1 MGGHHPTGRGAR
13 PHPGLRS
20 GTAGGPAD
28 RPGERIDGALVRL
41 GVVIVA
47 GAFTSAL
54 DATVVFVAL
63 GSIGRD
69 LAGPPAALPWA
80 ATGYLLA
87 LATVVP
93 LTGWSVAR
101 FGARAMWLASLSLF
115 IGGAALCGLAW
126 SLESLIVFRVLQGLG
141 AGMIP
146 PLAQVILVRAAGPRR
161 IGRVMSMVGVP
172 TQLAPIAGPTLGG
185 LLVEGLG
192 WRAAFAAY
200 VPLGAMALLLAWR
213 GLPRD
218 PRGPAPRLDLA
229 GILLL
234 SPGAAALLYGLSLSG
249 GTGGRPAGTPVWAFT
264 AVGVALLAGFVVHAR
279 RPGRAPAVDL
289 RLFRHRPFTV
299 ASVLIFLSGASLFGL
314 MFLLPAY
321 YQQARGLDP
330 LQAGLMLAPQGAG
343 MVAALAIVGVLV
355 DRFGPRAI
363 VLTGIAITIAGTL
376 PFTQAGIADDRPWSA
391 AALVL
396 RGLGL
401 GAAAMPLTAAAYRE
415 LPKEEVPQAA
425 GALVILQRLGASSGT
440 ALLAV
445 ALQRGLGRGDGAPAA
460 EQAAAFSHAFW
471 WTVALSVV
479 ALLPALALPGRPAGP
494 GRAAPPAEAGPLPR
508 PGRVRPGGRPG
519 GPERREGERSVL
531 FSSMGGMTPEK
542 AVHRRAD
549 AARNDARILA
559 AAREVFIE
567 YGPDA
572 PVSVIAERAG
582 VGMGTLYRRYP
593 SKEDLMRALT
603 MATMEDTRRAAEEA
617 CAHPDPWAGFT
628 GFLEAC
634 VEAGVDG
641 SPRVT
646 GSFTVT
652 EEILQASRRA
662 REAVQRL
669 VDRAQAAGVLRAD
682 VNAHDIA
689 LVLGVLRE
697 LRVAH
702 RDRDPALRR
711 RFTAIVLDGLRP
723 AAARPLPAPPAGW
736 DDVVRA
742 WQAVS
747 ARAGDGDPPPP
758 GT

>member
-1 MGGHHPTGRGAR
+1 
-13 PHPGLRS
+13 
-20 GTAGGPAD
+20 
-28 RPGERIDGALVRL
+28 
-41 GVVIVA
+41 
-47 GAFTSAL
+47 
-54 DATVVFVAL
+54 
-63 GSIGRD
+63 
-69 LAGPPAALPWA
+69 
-80 ATGYLLA
+80 
-87 LATVVP
+87 
-93 LTGWSVAR
+93 
-101 FGARAMWLASLSLF
+101 
-115 IGGAALCGLAW
+115 
-126 SLESLIVFRVLQGLG
+126 
-141 AGMIP
+141 
-146 PLAQVILVRAAGPRR
+146 
-161 IGRVMSMVGVP
+161 
-172 TQLAPIAGPTLGG
+172 
-185 LLVEGLG
+185 
-192 WRAAFAAY
+192 
-200 VPLGAMALLLAWR
+200 
-213 GLPRD
+213 
-218 PRGPAPRLDLA
+218 
-229 GILLL
+229 
-234 SPGAAALLYGLSLSG
+234 
-249 GTGGRPAGTPVWAFT
+249 
-264 AVGVALLAGFVVHAR
+264 
-279 RPGRAPAVDL
+279 
-289 RLFRHRPFTV
+289 
-299 ASVLIFLSGASLFGL
+299 
-314 MFLLPAY
+314 
-321 YQQARGLDP
+321 
-330 LQAGLMLAPQGAG
+330 
-343 MVAALAIVGVLV
+343 
-355 DRFGPRAI
+355 
-363 VLTGIAITIAGTL
+363 
-376 PFTQAGIADDRPWSA
+376 
-391 AALVL
+391 
-396 RGLGL
+396 
-401 GAAAMPLTAAAYRE
+401 
-415 LPKEEVPQAA
+415 
-425 GALVILQRLGASSGT
+425 
-440 ALLAV
+440 
-445 ALQRGLGRGDGAPAA
+445 
-460 EQAAAFSHAFW
+460 
-471 WTVALSVV
+471 
-479 ALLPALALPGRPAGP
+479 
-494 GRAAPPAEAGPLPR
+494 
-508 PGRVRPGGRPG
+508 
-519 GPERREGERSVL
+519 
-531 FSSMGGMTPEK
+531 MGGMTPEK

-603 MATMEDTRRAAEEA
+603 MATMEDTRRTAEEA